1 VCVHAGQH
9 DPQLPINPPKHP
21 VPITPQNA
29 VKMYQGQLSNY
40 ELSEVLDYPQI
51 YYVGTGGQKIRNT
64 SVNKP
69 NHGYDDERGD
79 YSMVMHDHIGYRY
92 EVIGE
97 LGKGSFGQVVK
108 VYDYKTQTV
117 CALKIIRNKKRF
129 HQQALIEV
137 KLLEHL
143 RDNDP
148 EEQYNMVKTL
158 DYFYFRNHLCITFE
172 CLSINLCAPAPT
184 LTHHASRT

>member
-1 VCVHAGQH
+1 MVKA
-9 DPQLPINPPKHP
+9 NP
-21 VPITPQNA
+21 N
-29 VKMYQGQLSNY
+29 
-40 ELSEVLDYPQI
+40 
-51 YYVGTGGQKIRNT
+51 
-64 SVNKP
+64 P
-69 NHGYDDERGD
+69 NPN
-79 YSMVMHDHIGYRY
+79 
-92 EVIGE
+92 
-97 LGKGSFGQVVK
+97 QVVK
-108 VYDYKTQTV
+108 AFDYKEQRMV
-117 CALKIIRNKKRF
+117 AIKIIRNKKRF